1 MYLRKNG
8 EEAAPA
14 KSLPATEPRENAVN
28 FPETQTVTI
37 SMEKYEQLIL
47 ANDRMRH
54 AIERVTHYLADE
66 MAKNEEYISLNA
78 VARLLN
84 LDPKKMP

>member
-8 EEAAPA
+8 EEMAPA
-14 KSLPATEPRENAVN
+14 KSLPTSERENAMN
-28 FPETQTVTI
+28 YPLTATITI
-37 SMEKYEQLIL
+37 SKSEWEEMIL
-47 ANDRMRH
+47 ANDRMRY